1 VSASGARDE
10 VEVRV
15 AGFLARA
22 ERLADQAAALRAEPI
37 EDDAALW
44 VEARR
49 LRPVLEGLAGRRYGR
64 LPRVGFR
71 RGLEAWVAGPWSQYL
86 TLGLGPT
93 RLVRITGWESS
104 RPIVPTLL
112 AHELAH
118 RFAFDESVTTLRG
131 LEASARLADAGDRRH
146 ALSVR
151 LELARLALGAAMAQ
165 ALAAGRT
172 EPVDAFFARAG
183 SDAWLRSRG
192 LWEGLRRRGRADWAL
207 TVYAALPCAAL
218 EEAAGEGALRSA
230 PLAFPRFR
238 VASPHAAFCA
248 FTTAVDAL
256 TRRRRAR
263 VPLDALESLW
273 ARVR

>member
-1 VSASGARDE
+1 MSARPTRHGLEARL
-10 VEVRV
+10 
-15 AGFLARA
+15 AGLLARA
-22 ERLADQAAALRAEPI
+22 ERLADQAASLRLEPL
-37 EDDAALW
+37 EDDAALR
-44 VEARR
+44 VEAQR

-93 RLVRITGWESS
+93 RLVRITAWDAS
-104 RPIVPTLL
+104 RPVVPTLL

-118 RFAFDESVTTLRG
+118 RFAFDESVTTLRA
-131 LEASARLADAGDRRH
+131 LEASARLAEAGDARH

-151 LELARLALGAAMAQ
+151 LELARLALGAAMAR
-165 ALAAGRT
+165 ALAAGER

-183 SDAWLRSRG
+183 ADAWMRSRG
-192 LWEGLRRRGRADWAL
+192 LWERLRERGRPDWAI

-238 VASPHAAFCA
+238 VASASAAFCVL
-248 FTTAVDAL
+248 TTTVDAI

-263 VPLDALESLW
+263 VPLDALQSLW

>member
-1 VSASGARDE
+1 VSRSATGRE
-10 VEVRV
+10 VEASV
-15 AGFLARA
+15 ASLLARA
-22 ERLADQAAALRAEPI
+22 ERLADQAAGLRAEPI
-37 EDDAALW
+37 EDDAALRA
-44 VEARR
+44 EAQR

-71 RGLEAWVAGPWSQYL
+71 RGLEAWMAGPWSQYL

-93 RLVRITGWESS
+93 RVVRITAWQSS
-104 RPIVPTLL
+104 RPILPTLL

-131 LEASARLADAGDRRH
+131 LEASARLAEAGDRRH

-151 LELARLALGAAMAQ
+151 LELARVALGAAMAQ
-165 ALAAGRT
+165 ALASGCP
-172 EPVDAFFARAG
+172 EPVEAFFVRTHA
-183 SDAWLRSRG
+183 DAWVRSRAV
-192 LWEGLRRRGRADWAL
+192 WEALRRRGRADWAL

-218 EEAAGEGALRSA
+218 EEAAGEGSLRSA

-238 VASPHAAFCA
+238 VASPQAAFCA
-248 FTTAVDAL
+248 VTTTVDAL

-263 VPLDALESLW
+263 VPLDALQSLW

>member
-1 VSASGARDE
+1 VSTSLPGRPLE
-10 VEVRV
+10 TRL
-15 AGFLARA
+15 AGLLARA
-22 ERLADQAAALRAEPI
+22 ERLVHQAASLRVEPLQ
-37 EDDAALW
+37 DDAALR
-44 VEARR
+44 VEAQR

-71 RGLEAWVAGPWSQYL
+71 RGLEAWLAGPWSQYL
-86 TLGLGPT
+86 TLGIGPT
-93 RLVRITGWESS
+93 RLVRITAWEAT
-104 RPIVPTLL
+104 RPVVPTLL

-131 LEASARLADAGDRRH
+131 LEASARLAEAGDRRH

-165 ALAAGRT
+165 ALAAGRP
-172 EPVDAFFARAG
+172 EPIDAFFERAG
-183 SDAWLRSRG
+183 SDAWVRSRS
-192 LWEGLRRRGRADWAL
+192 LWERLRERGRADWAL

-218 EEAAGEGALRSA
+218 DEAAGEGALRSA
-230 PLAFPRFR
+230 PLSFPRFR
-238 VASPHAAFCA
+238 VSSPQAAFCA
-248 FTTAVDAL
+248 LTTSVDAL

-263 VPLDALESLW
+263 VPLDALQSLW